1 MAYKKETLIS
11 PVKLQQKLKTK
22 KYLDENGNKTERIE
36 IRLTKKERNDWIKEA
51 EKSDIP
57 LTQFI
62 KNKVNGK
69 ADIDPKIAINLVHMN
84 ELFNQ
89 AEEIMYDP
97 NSYGGKILR
106 ELNKEY
112 NLLKD
117 KLYESC
123 IPKIER
129 CELKKRKDKTETKER
144 NILPEVV

>member
-1 MAYKKETLIS
+1 MASEKETLIS
-11 PVKLQQKLKTK
+11 PVKFQQKLKTK
-22 KYLDENGNKTERIE
+22 KYQDENGNKTERIE
-36 IRLTKKERNDWIKEA
+36 IRVTKKERNNWNKEA
-51 EKSDIP
+51 ENLNLP

-97 NSYGGKILR
+97 NSFGGKILR
-106 ELNKEY
+106 ELNWEY

-117 KLYESC
+117 RLYNSC

-129 CELKKRKDKTETKER
+129 CESKKRKDKKETDKQI
-144 NILPEVV
+144 ILQEVV

>member
-106 ELNKEY
+106 ELNTEY

-117 KLYESC
+117 RLYESC

>member
-1 MAYKKETLIS
+1 MVIEKETLIS
-11 PVKLQQKLKTK
+11 PVKFQQKLKTK

-36 IRLTKKERNDWIKEA
+36 IRLTKKERNNLIKEA
-51 EKSDIP
+51 KDSNLS

-62 KNKVNGK
+62 KNRVNRK
-69 ADIDPKIAINLVHMN
+69 AEVNPKIAINLVHMN

-89 AEEIMYDP
+89 AEEIMNDS

-106 ELNKEY
+106 ELNREY

-117 KLYESC
+117 RLYESC

-129 CELKKRKDKTETKER
+129 CKLKKRKDKTETKER

>member
-117 KLYESC
+117 RLYESC

>member
-144 NILPEVV
+144 NSLPEVV